1 MTQPHST
8 TSLMTFDRS
17 QKGTI
22 EARPD
27 IPLGLVR
34 SAPVQAGPQSLSFE
48 CSRPLPSSLPVRGSE
63 HLTERGVYLGR
74 AVDVRAEYPMVAA
87 RLTAPAGDI
96 GAVSEERFG
105 VALGCLLDGLEARA
119 RTA

>member
-1 MTQPHST
+1 
-8 TSLMTFDRS
+8 
-17 QKGTI
+17 
-22 EARPD
+22 
-27 IPLGLVR
+27 V
-34 SAPVQAGPQSLSFE
+34 
-48 CSRPLPSSLPVRGSE
+48 PS
-63 HLTERGVYLGR
+63 YLET
-74 AVDVRAEYPMVAA
+74 VRAKYPMVAA